1 MDWHNLADPPHGA
14 VHIQHSLCG
23 FLSVWICRKHTL
35 MLRLVHFGWFLM
47 SVKEK
52 KKKVQSKSRRQYFM
66 NLDHL
71 HPSHLT
77 FPVELIPNVSCG
89 SLMSIGRISLAK
101 RKVLGGRV
109 RVSLGPPSFPAHC
122 EGHFPLLDCPINQPP
137 AGSGSFLVPVT
148 TSDCLGCN
156 TSRASSSMQLII
168 ALTWQK
174 RSQQMPM
181 LVSNEK
187 RYHHQIFHF
196 RCMNSAALK
205 RLAVS
210 HIFRVLAH

>member
-66 NLDHL
+66 NLEHL
-71 HPSHLT
+71 HPSQLT

-101 RKVLGGRV
+101 RKVLGGEWEYHWAR
-109 RVSLGPPSFPAHC
+109 RPSLPIVKDISPFLTAQSIS
-122 EGHFPLLDCPINQPP
+122 LLQ
-137 AGSGSFLVPVT
+137 GVG
-148 TSDCLGCN
+148 
-156 TSRASSSMQLII
+156 ASLSLSQQVI
-168 ALTWQK
+168 AL
-174 RSQQMPM
+174 
-181 LVSNEK
+181 
-187 RYHHQIFHF
+187 
-196 RCMNSAALK
+196 AAI
-205 RLAVS
+205 LAERQALCS
-210 HIFRVLAH
+210 S